1 MTMQQGSAAEA
12 ESLEDRK
19 YELLFDIRRS
29 VRYHDHR
36 RSFYLRL
43 HAFSNVGT
51 LILGAGAIAV
61 AFSEAGFAWMRWAA
75 PALIVLIAFLDR
87 GFSTVGNAT
96 LHADLYRRFIRLQQR
111 TQRARPL
118 KTEFLDGI
126 ETEMLEIEVEEPPVY
141 HALNRACHNEL
152 LRSEGR
158 PELFKTL
165 RRHQRWLR
173 NLLRFPNLPP
183 SEARA
188 GTGG

>member
-1 MTMQQGSAAEA
+1 MTMQLGSAAQE
-12 ESLEDRK
+12 ERLEDRK

-43 HAFSNVGT
+43 HSFSNLLT
-51 LILGAGAIAV
+51 LILGSTAISA
-61 AFSEAGFAWMRWAA
+61 AFSEVGLAWMRWAA
-75 PALIVLIAFLDR
+75 PGAIVILASFDR
-87 GFSTVGNAT
+87 VVGTVGKAT
-96 LHADLYRRFIRLQQR
+96 LHSDLYRRFIRLQKRIQS
-111 TQRARPL
+111 ARPI
-118 KTEFLDGI
+118 KTEFLDEI
-126 ETEMLEIEVEEPPVY
+126 ETEMLDIELEEPPVY

-158 PELFKTL
+158 PELFETL